1 MLERLEAAE
10 GSSKNLPCWGMKS
23 HNKEK
28 KTEEG
33 KKKENQDKT
42 TQVANKKTNKIN
54 IKLRIWLCTN
64 NYKK

>member
-1 MLERLEAAE
+1 
-10 GSSKNLPCWGMKS
+10 MKS
-23 HNKEK
+23 HNKEEKRKK

-33 KKKENQDKT
+33 KKKENQKKDKT
-42 TQVANKKTNKIN
+42 TQVANKFDKIN